1 VYDWL
6 PLAVSGGIVTRTWRD
21 ALLAI
26 KTRDAEHVVLGPVLA
41 DGSGSPRDMSEGVL
55 LRLFHALECLYP
67 TALLKEGALKWRVRS
82 RGAGYHHLL
91 VSLEWLGR
99 GAVPSAA
106 SLSAPPLGILATGA
120 AAPPAAAGSSA
131 IANSAG
137 ASCKRPRRST
147 AQTKSEAAGQASS
160 SAESAAA
167 ALDDADEAAAAAGE
181 EYLPLPTTTTTL
193 WAHQEASVTKVVSG
207 VKSGRLGHADASA
220 VGAGKTLTALATICR
235 LAAYIEATGGKRN
248 GVLVM
253 MEKKALVKE
262 WLLEIATHTRNFHVI
277 EQREDGRLFSLT
289 YGHYNPPVDGNSL
302 VISTLDRVCEHPFVR
317 QAAWDFVVI
326 DECLSVQNA
335 DAKRCPSAWRQI
347 EVSLCGVLM
356 LSATFFRSKYSALFY
371 MIRMLRTPLP
381 RTMEWLPATIHE
393 HIVCQVPETDRTWT
407 MRGEPVQ
414 LPAAQLQRY
423 RGIIAAFQRKQQN
436 TGEADGRKLYTEL
449 ECFLREVYEGRE
461 EGPASYAS
469 TSVMGEAFAKECAK
483 LLRQKRRPLVFAD
496 TAPEAAHLLKVL
508 QAHGIAARMWS
519 DVAAETIA
527 TSGRAALKEGDASKK
542 KKGGGGV
549 IVAVKSVEGQGIN
562 MQGHADAIVC
572 RPTPGDH
579 LEQMKGRVDRP
590 GQASKQ
596 LVLVVLMAEH
606 TVEEAKFANI
616 RLAGNFFREYI
627 APVAT
632 RYRERIDLEATLAA
646 GGSGKLKR
654 FTVRDAW
661 ARSLAEAGQTG
672 AFAACSSQK
681 GAVPAAAAAAA
692 KEEEEEE
699 EEEEEAPAKR
709 ARGVGGKAV
718 ARGGGVGQRAR
729 RGGAKKGSTDEQASA
744 AEADDGSDG
753 SDEDYKEGEE
763 EEEEAPKYAPR
774 NKVKVNKGDPL
785 AIAQAKALAKEGRA
799 SLAVRRWLFPPK
811 APRAQVAAGG
821 KKPLA
826 KDSPLRFDDTT
837 PPLVLTREV
846 IHKAVVHLSKDPKLS
861 ALIARVGAAALE
873 NEIGTP
879 RPPTQA
885 RLFDKCVRAIT
896 FTMVSV
902 DAGNAFLR
910 RLAMKVGVAIERMG
924 AAGRASLLDRTVRE
938 LIDSGEDT
946 NGADDLH
953 KLMLT
958 GKHNTSG
965 FLFTPEIVAPL
976 IASCEKI
983 KGKQTGYPH
992 LCGDSFPCGKNDDH
1006 ELFLQKA
1013 RAHAAGEGEPVSA
1026 AYSRAKADFLISLV
1040 ADFKSGKISGA
1051 KMAAASDREA
1061 ARMLE
1066 SLKGI
1071 GNWSAGGVLM
1081 HFLQR
1086 ANVMLYGDL
1095 TIRNYLND
1103 LYEIGHLEESETLLQ
1118 SQADFDDTA
1127 ENRNL
1132 IDALAEAKGW
1142 HPYRSVVCYLMYHLQ
1157 EENLVLL

>member
-1 VYDWL
+1 
-6 PLAVSGGIVTRTWRD
+6 
-21 ALLAI
+21 
-26 KTRDAEHVVLGPVLA
+26 
-41 DGSGSPRDMSEGVL
+41 M
-55 LRLFHALECLYP
+55 
-67 TALLKEGALKWRVRS
+67 
-82 RGAGYHHLL
+82 
-91 VSLEWLGR
+91 
-99 GAVPSAA
+99 A
-106 SLSAPPLGILATGA
+106 S
-120 AAPPAAAGSSA
+120 
-131 IANSAG
+131 
-137 ASCKRPRRST
+137 
-147 AQTKSEAAGQASS
+147 
-160 SAESAAA
+160 
-167 ALDDADEAAAAAGE
+167 
-181 EYLPLPTTTTTL
+181 
-193 WAHQEASVTKVVSG
+193 
-207 VKSGRLGHADASA
+207 
-220 VGAGKTLTALATICR
+220 
-235 LAAYIEATGGKRN
+235 
-248 GVLVM
+248 
-253 MEKKALVKE
+253 
-262 WLLEIATHTRNFHVI
+262 
-277 EQREDGRLFSLT
+277 
-289 YGHYNPPVDGNSL
+289 
-302 VISTLDRVCEHPFVR
+302 
-317 QAAWDFVVI
+317 
-326 DECLSVQNA
+326 
-335 DAKRCPSAWRQI
+335 
-347 EVSLCGVLM
+347 
-356 LSATFFRSKYSALFY
+356 
-371 MIRMLRTPLP
+371 
-381 RTMEWLPATIHE
+381 
-393 HIVCQVPETDRTWT
+393 
-407 MRGEPVQ
+407 
-414 LPAAQLQRY
+414 
-423 RGIIAAFQRKQQN
+423 
-436 TGEADGRKLYTEL
+436 
-449 ECFLREVYEGRE
+449 
-461 EGPASYAS
+461 
-469 TSVMGEAFAKECAK
+469 
-483 LLRQKRRPLVFAD
+483 
-496 TAPEAAHLLKVL
+496 
-508 QAHGIAARMWS
+508 
-519 DVAAETIA
+519 
-527 TSGRAALKEGDASKK
+527 
-542 KKGGGGV
+542 
-549 IVAVKSVEGQGIN
+549 
-562 MQGHADAIVC
+562 
-572 RPTPGDH
+572 
-579 LEQMKGRVDRP
+579 
-590 GQASKQ
+590 
-596 LVLVVLMAEH
+596 
-606 TVEEAKFANI
+606 
-616 RLAGNFFREYI
+616 
-627 APVAT
+627 
-632 RYRERIDLEATLAA
+632 
-646 GGSGKLKR
+646 
-654 FTVRDAW
+654 
-661 ARSLAEAGQTG
+661 
-672 AFAACSSQK
+672 
-681 GAVPAAAAAAA
+681 
-692 KEEEEEE
+692 
-699 EEEEEAPAKR
+699 
-709 ARGVGGKAV
+709 
-718 ARGGGVGQRAR
+718 GGGVGQRAR
-729 RGGAKKGSTDEQASA
+729 RGGAQKGSADEQASA

-753 SDEDYKEGEE
+753 SDEDYEEGEE

-785 AIAQAKALAKEGRA
+785 AIAQAKALAKEGKA

-846 IHKAVVHLSKDPKLS
+846 IHKAVVHLSKDPKLA

-924 AAGRASLLDRTVRE
+924 ADGRASLLDRTVRE

-946 NGADDLH
+946 NGADNLH

-965 FLFTPEIVAPL
+965 FLFTPELVAPL
-976 IASCEKI
+976 IASCEKL

-992 LCGDSFPCGKNDDH
+992 LCGEHRHTLHMACAPLLRLRSRGLGDSFPCGKNDDH

-1127 ENRNL
+1127 KNRNL